1 MRGSWHFDCY
11 VGGMIDDADL
21 PTLVMVRPAFQP
33 DVMELP
39 TNVITLS
46 PEFMSRVR
54 GIAPRRRVP
63 KALLALVVSAA
74 LFAVPGV
81 RATCGAGA
89 HHVAQ
94 AVGSH
99 VVLSR

>member
-1 MRGSWHFDCY
+1 M
-11 VGGMIDDADL
+11 GMIDEMDL
-21 PTLVMVRPAFQP
+21 PTLVMVRPALRP
-33 DVMELP
+33 DFMELP

-54 GIAPRRRVP
+54 GIRPRRRMP
-63 KALLALVVSAA
+63 KALLAFVASAV
-74 LFAVPGV
+74 LFAIPSV
-81 RATCGAGA
+81 RSTGAKCA